1 MKRFAFLCVG
11 MILLTSMVGC
21 CLHGQRCGGGGG
33 GYGCG
38 YGGGGCPGGACGSGV
53 QGGGYPGTLTVPP
66 QGAAIGGFNTVQ
78 ATTPYGAPMAA
89 AHPYPQTAGFS
100 GTSVT
105 PLETLPTY

>member
-11 MILLTSMVGC
+11 MVLLTSMVGC
-21 CLHGQRCGGGGG
+21 CLHHGQCG

-38 YGGGGCPGGACGSGV
+38 YGGNCPGGACGTGV
-53 QGGGYPGTLTVPP
+53 PGAYPGTLTIPP
-66 QGAAIGGFNTVQ
+66 QGAAIGGFNSVQ
-78 ATTPYGAPMAA
+78 ATTPYGAPMTAA
-89 AHPYPQTAGFS
+89 TPYAYPQTASFS